1 MIRLPYG
8 YRMVRGKIEVDTEQA
23 ARLQVLFNRYL
34 HGASI
39 EQARLAA
46 GIELHSKTCRSML
59 LNRAYLGTDR
69 LPALLSAE
77 QLDQAAQEVERR
89 GQHLRGKTG
98 RAPDELPIESG
109 FLFAPQGPPPEEAD
123 AYATWAYAGIFP
135 AARRSPDTDPANP
148 AKGDDQA

>member
-8 YRMVRGKIEVDTEQA
+8 YRMVRGKIQIDAGQA
-23 ARLQVLFNRYL
+23 ARLQVFFNRYL

-69 LPALLSAE
+69 LPAVLSAE
-77 QLDQAAQEVERR
+77 LMDEAAQEVERR

-98 RAPDELPIESG
+98 WTPGELPIESR
-109 FLFAPQGPPPEEAD
+109 FEFASQGEPPEDAD
-123 AYATWAYAGIFP
+123 AYADWAYAGICP
-135 AARRSPDTDPANP
+135 AARLPSDDSPANP
-148 AKGDDQA
+148 AQGGDPA